1 MTAATARILDAAR
14 QGRAMAWVLAIM
26 LFLTVLATA
35 AGIGTARAAAAL
47 GQALAG
53 RATVQIVDAD
63 PAARTAAAAR
73 VLAALRQSSAVT
85 GATPVSRQEL
95 ARLLGPWLG
104 DAARDADLPVP
115 ALIDVDL
122 ADRADAIDRVRALA
136 ARLAPGARVD
146 RHGDA
151 LAAVGRLLRL
161 LTLLAAALVALM
173 TAASAAVIVLAAR
186 SGLDAHRGTIEVM
199 HGLGA
204 TDVQVARLFQRR
216 IARDA
221 ALGACVGGVAGWL
234 VVAGLG
240 MQASGSGSQL
250 LGGVTLGQTGWGAVI
265 TLPFAFVALAALVAR
280 RAIMRTMG
288 RQL

>member
-1 MTAATARILDAAR
+1 MSNDPTRILDAAR
-14 QGRAMAWVLAIM
+14 GGRAMVWVLAIM
-26 LFLTVLATA
+26 LFLTVLAA
-35 AGIGTARAAAAL
+35 ALGVGTARAASAL
-47 GQALAG
+47 GASLAG
-53 RATVQIVDAD
+53 RATVVIATAD
-63 PAARTAAAAR
+63 PAVRARQASAAAA
-73 VLAALRQSSAVT
+73 ALRALPDVT
-85 GATPVSRQEL
+85 RVAPVSPREL
-95 ARLLGPWLG
+95 ATLLGPWLG
-104 DAARDADLPVP
+104 EAGSDPDLPIP
-115 ALIDVDL
+115 ALIDVDV
-122 ADRADAIDRVRALA
+122 ADPAATPRIERALA
-136 ARLAPGARVD
+136 GVAPGARLD

-151 LAAVGRLLRL
+151 LSGVTALLTT
-161 LTLLAAALVALM
+161 LTLLAVGLVALM
-173 TAASAAVIVLAAR
+173 LAATAAVVVLAAR
-186 SGLDAHRGTIEVM
+186 AGLDAHRGTIDVM

-250 LGGVTLGQTGWGAVI
+250 LGGITLGQTGWGAVI
-265 TLPFAFVALAALVAR
+265 ALPFAFVALAALVAR